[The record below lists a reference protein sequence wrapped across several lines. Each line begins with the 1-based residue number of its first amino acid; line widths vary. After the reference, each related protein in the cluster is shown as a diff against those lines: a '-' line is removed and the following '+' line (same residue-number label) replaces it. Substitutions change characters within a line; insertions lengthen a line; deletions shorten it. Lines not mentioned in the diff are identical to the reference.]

1 MELSIDKVVDNF
13 LLATAPQFLT
23 IANVILGVILSL
35 IGVSL
40 MLKKTPNKK
49 MKTIGLI
56 CFGIGVV
63 SITSG
68 AMQMGIFS

>member
-1 MELSIDKVVDNF
+1 MELAIEKVVDNF
-13 LLATAPQFLT
+13 FVGTAPQFLT
-23 IANVILGVILSL
+23 IVNVILGVILFF
-35 IGVSL
+35 IGVILL
-40 MLKKTPNKK
+40 MKKSPNKK